1 MDRICSDR
9 MFVFVAIMASDLIES
24 FLRLN
29 FVVKELQD
37 IAFKILPT
45 LKLPPQNCP
54 KLITM
59 IADWVRDDRLSR
71 VPIFKTAA
79 DKHVSVD
86 ALREFLGRQCNYVD
100 KEVKGRRKAD
110 LWLMVNNKLIGA
122 GAYNG
127 KLIGAD
133 MADIAPCQLVE
144 SRPISR
150 LKKKL
155 KREWTKGASLM
166 RRQLISAKIKKAF
179 KQYTYEELR

>member
-59 IADWVRDDRLSR
+59 IADWVRDDRLQGCR
-71 VPIFKTAA
+71 NFA
-79 DKHVSVD
+79 
-86 ALREFLGRQCNYVD
+86 
-100 KEVKGRRKAD
+100 
-110 LWLMVNNKLIGA
+110 
-122 GAYNG
+122 
-127 KLIGAD
+127 
-133 MADIAPCQLVE
+133 
-144 SRPISR
+144 
-150 LKKKL
+150 
-155 KREWTKGASLM
+155 
-166 RRQLISAKIKKAF
+166 RQLIGMYLLMHCVPFSATSASMLTK
-179 KQYTYEELR
+179 Y